1 MQKEEKGKIRMK
13 TFLSVVKKF
22 YHEFFYKDTFI
33 DSDADK
39 VLKGKDNLIRRKS
52 VIKETYKMVL
62 ENNAISD
69 EVKFYVKSD
78 YSLNDV
84 CRMKEVNL
92 PQLRS
97 QIYYVNANMGK
108 DLTYNGEYI
117 LKIVIFNDII
127 KDSDWEEINKI
138 MQAVQIKRC
147 KSLYNKANILNNRN
161 LLVNIPHKEYCT
173 EVKEGRFEMFI
184 RLIEPYLISTRKL
197 VQQRINTEF
206 LEEAGYLNFLM
217 TPGVSLSKDD
227 KRRLSALKR
236 LLDETT
242 LDEYKKESKNRLLDL
257 NKLEKDL
264 TESEAENIK
273 ADLTNQEYKEGLK
286 AGTIKAETT
295 YKRIQMD
302 F

>member
-1 MQKEEKGKIRMK
+1 MKMK
-13 TFLSVVKKF
+13 TFLSVAKKF
-22 YHEFFYKDTFI
+22 YHDFFYRETFM

-39 VLKGKDNLIRRKS
+39 FLKGKDNLIRRKS
-52 VIKETYKMVL
+52 VIKETYRMIL
-62 ENNAISD
+62 ENDGISE
-69 EVKFYVKSD
+69 EVKFYVKSG

-84 CRMKEVNL
+84 CRLKEINL
-92 PQLRS
+92 AQLRS
-97 QIYYVNANMGK
+97 QIYYINANMGK
-108 DLTYNGEYI
+108 DLTYNEEYI
-117 LKIVIFNDII
+117 LKIVILNDII

-147 KSLYNKANILNNRN
+147 KSLYNKSNILNNRN

-173 EVKEGRFEMFI
+173 EINEGRFEKFI
-184 RLIEPYLISTRKL
+184 KLIEPYLISTRKL

-217 TPGVSLSKDD
+217 TPGVSLSKED
-227 KRRLSALKR
+227 KRRLSVLKR

-242 LDEYKKESKNRLLDL
+242 LEEYKKESKNRLLDL

-264 TESEAENIK
+264 TDKEIKDIEIERNNI
-273 ADLTNQEYKEGLK
+273 EYKERLQSGE
-286 AGTIKAETT
+286 IKAETT
-295 YKRIQMD
+295 YKRIQID